1 MVACCGAFGHNAGC
15 RSVVEFTATRQDS
28 NRAGGSRQCSGKDR
42 RISSLFPAH
51 AAAELPVPGES
62 ATLSR
67 LPPNPR
73 LPFPVLD

>member
-62 ATLSR
+62 ATLT
-67 LPPNPR
+67 
-73 LPFPVLD
+73 